1 MAYQDMTDDERA
13 FAEEFNRDEE
23 PSQGPAQDLDDDVA
37 QPEDAE
43 TAPSGTTSGDE
54 GEPPAVAIVVADGDE
69 LRNEA
74 EQVAADVTSEA
85 AAEQPGQEPAA
96 PEGEEQLDPK
106 EEQRRRS
113 WEGRLRAREEELA
126 RREAA
131 LKGKAAE
138 GGDEQASE
146 AIEQAAESLEQD
158 GDVEGAQRV
167 GDLAEKVESGEVS
180 AKEAMATLANDYG
193 EDFVKMIAA
202 IAANEARTAGKQI
215 AESATGELRQSVQ
228 SLIEDIVDDK
238 QRSHFEMIADAH
250 PDFNDIS
257 QTPEFEEFKKTYP
270 DGEQIADNGSA
281 RQIVKMLSEFKKTL
295 NKEPEVENPAVAA
308 AEGVRSAGIRIPQQ
322 PSRAEGYEEA
332 WREFG

>member
-13 FAEEFNRDEE
+13 FAEEFNRDNE
-23 PSQGPAQDLDDDVA
+23 PEQAASELDERA
-37 QPEDAE
+37 EDAE
-43 TAPSGTTSGDE
+43 TAQSGEVSGEE
-54 GEPPAVAIVVADGDE
+54 GEPPAVAIVVADGEE
-69 LRNEA
+69 LRDQA

-85 AAEQPGQEPAA
+85 AAAQPGEEPAQAA
-96 PEGEEQLDPK
+96 PNEPLDPK

-126 RREAA
+126 RREAE
-131 LKGKAAE
+131 LKSKAA
-138 GGDEQASE
+138 GGDEQTSE
-146 AIEQAAESLEQD
+146 AIEQAAESLEQN
-158 GDVEGAQRV
+158 GDADGAQRV

-238 QRSHFEMIADAH
+238 QRSHFETIADVH
-250 PDFNDIS
+250 PDFNDIA
-257 QTPEFEEFKKTYP
+257 QTPEFEEFKKPSP

-295 NKEPEVENPAVAA
+295 NKEPEAENPAVSA

-322 PSRAEGYEEA
+322 PNRAEGYEEA

>member
-13 FAEEFNRDEE
+13 FAEEFNRDNE
-23 PSQGPAQDLDDDVA
+23 PEQAASELDERA
-37 QPEDAE
+37 EDAE
-43 TAPSGTTSGDE
+43 TAQSGEVSGEE

-69 LRNEA
+69 LRDQA

-85 AAEQPGQEPAA
+85 AAAQPGEEPAQAA
-96 PEGEEQLDPK
+96 PNEPLDPK

-131 LKGKAAE
+131 LKSKAA
-138 GGDEQASE
+138 GGDEQTSE
-146 AIEQAAESLEQD
+146 AIEQAAESLEQN
-158 GDVEGAQRV
+158 GDADGAQRV

-215 AESATGELRQSVQ
+215 AESATGELRESVQ

-238 QRSHFEMIADAH
+238 QRSHFETIADAH

-295 NKEPEVENPAVAA
+295 NKEPEAENPAVSA

-322 PSRAEGYEEA
+322 PSKAQGFEDA
-332 WREFG
+332 WNEF

>member
-13 FAEEFNRDEE
+13 FAEEFNRDEVPKQEASE
-23 PSQGPAQDLDDDVA
+23 PDDRV
-37 QPEDAE
+37 EDAE
-43 TAPSGTTSGDE
+43 TAQSGEVSGEE
-54 GEPPAVAIVVADGDE
+54 GEPPAVAIVVADGEE
-69 LRNEA
+69 LRDQA

-85 AAEQPGQEPAA
+85 AAEQPSQEPAA
-96 PEGEEQLDPK
+96 PDGEEQLDPK

-131 LKGKAAE
+131 LKGKTQE
-138 GGDEQASE
+138 GDEQTSE
-146 AIEQAAESLEQD
+146 AIEQAADNLEQS
-158 GDVEGAQRV
+158 GDAEGAQRV
-167 GDLAEKVESGEVS
+167 GDLAEKVESGEIS
-180 AKEAMATLANDYG
+180 AKDAMATLANDFG

-215 AESATGELRQSVQ
+215 AESATGELRESVQ

-238 QRSHFEMIADAH
+238 QRSHFETIAEAH
-250 PDFNDIS
+250 PDFNDVA
-257 QTPEFEEFKKTYP
+257 QTPEFNEFKMSYP
-270 DGEQIADNGSA
+270 DGEQIAESGSA
-281 RQIVKMLSEFKKTL
+281 RQIVKMLTDFKNTL